1 MLRSPNDIPGYVS
14 PEYGGGGGSV
24 IAGWWRVSP
33 DDLDTLPGGGGISQP
48 PPIDPTLNPDSAA
61 MTVTPTGSTA
71 TQNEAAESIDAN
83 FVLIGA
89 AVVLGVILLTT
100 GKD

>member
-1 MLRSPNDIPGYVS
+1 MMFRV
-14 PEYGGGGGSV
+14 GS
-24 IAGWWRVSP
+24 R
-33 DDLDTLPGGGGISQP
+33 DTIPGGGGIAP
-48 PPIDPTLNPDSAA
+48 PPIDPTLNPDP
-61 MTVTPTGSTA
+61 MVTSVQPTGTA